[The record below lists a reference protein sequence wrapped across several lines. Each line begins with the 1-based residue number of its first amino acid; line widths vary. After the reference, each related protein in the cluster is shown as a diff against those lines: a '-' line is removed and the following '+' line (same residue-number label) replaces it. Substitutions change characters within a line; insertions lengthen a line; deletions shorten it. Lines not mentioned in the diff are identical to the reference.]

1 MAPQPKQTAEER
13 AQSEQVNRQDENR
26 EAVVGSEEDVLPER
40 ETVSPKQDQEDDVD
54 DSGVQ
59 RREPIHRAPS
69 DDIRSQIAARFRRAE
84 PEDERP
90 FNNDMNDPENIYGT
104 VAQQDEDELSDEEIE
119 AQAREREALG
129 APPMRPKPKPQ
140 APAAD
145 VDQGSPERMITRIVR
160 GQKVTLSEQE
170 WLDRASQV
178 TAAESYLAEARE
190 ILQGAKQLRGRP
202 APDRQHPDGDQGTYE
217 GVPSDDGGEP
227 EVQHPEL
234 STKTVINKLLY
245 SDPDEAAADLERLI
259 DERAGKK
266 ASEGQLQRAYDQDLA
281 RSQAQLKIFAD
292 ANKDLAADEYA
303 SMAIERGMY
312 HLYEED
318 ILALGVNKD
327 QLPQNTRE
335 LANWHRFYR
344 MNGYDVRSTKE
355 LLETSKEKFL
365 QWRDGGSPQRRSD
378 NQQQPSR
385 RPPPSVQVNV
395 QRDQRRMAIPN
406 QPTRAAVPRR
416 DVQAPVRQSGSDVVA
431 NMRRAR
437 GQV

>member
-1 MAPQPKQTAEER
+1 MAPQPKPKTAEQIQAE
-13 AQSEQVNRQDENR
+13 ATTRQDENL
-26 EAVVGSEEDVLPER
+26 EAVVGTAQDQIVEPA
-40 ETVSPKQDQEDDVD
+40 ETIPPKQDQEDELET
-54 DSGVQ
+54 GVT
-59 RREPIHRAPS
+59 RREPIQHSPQ

-90 FNNDMNDPENIYGT
+90 FNGDTNDPENIYGIH
-104 VAQQDEDELSDEEIE
+104 ARQDEELSDDELDAE
-119 AQAREREALG
+119 AAGRESRTL
-129 APPMRPKPKPQ
+129 PPKPAEPEGVE
-140 APAAD
+140 P
-145 VDQGSPERMITRIVR
+145 GSAERMITRIVR
-160 GQKVTLSEQE
+160 GKKVTLSEQE

-202 APDRQHPDGDQGTYE
+202 APDRQHPDDDTGTYQEQEPPEPE
-217 GVPSDDGGEP
+217 G

-281 RSQAQLKIFAD
+281 RSQAALKAFSD
-292 ANKDLAADEYA
+292 ANKDLANDEYA
-303 SMAIERGMY
+303 AMAIERGMY

-318 ILALGVNKD
+318 ILALGITKE
-327 QLPQNTRE
+327 QLPRTTNE

-344 MNGYDVRSTKE
+344 MNGYEVRSTKE
-355 LLETSKEKFL
+355 LLETSRDKFL
-365 QWRDGGSPQRRSD
+365 QWRGGGRRESETP
-378 NQQQPSR
+378 QPSR
-385 RPPPSVQVNV
+385 RPNPNVQVNV
-395 QRDQRRMAIPN
+395 RRDERRMAIPN

-416 DVQAPVRQSGSDVVA
+416 DAQVPTRKSGSDVVA
-431 NMRRAR
+431 DMRRQR